1 MVVIQ
6 LSLPPPCPTQDLK
19 RDSRKS
25 YSIGYFTEPQIA
37 IHTHKNGHF
46 RRFLQC
52 LGFNLM
58 NSLCKILCLLR
69 ASQYPLNIKNKL
81 LLHRKCS
88 LNKTL
93 EDCSLRERKMISLI
107 LLRDLS
113 GCCVEKYRRCKSGN
127 WKKSE
132 KSKTVK
138 AKDDGSLAQDIAV
151 ERGERGHI
159 LQMDSSH
166 VWVN

>member
-1 MVVIQ
+1 MGNQLPPTLQLGRCPGEKWGFSNILFQNWELLSMVVIQ

-25 YSIGYFTEPQIA
+25 CSIGYFTEPQIA

-46 RRFLQC
+46 RRFLQY

-127 WKKSE
+127 
-132 KSKTVK
+132 
-138 AKDDGSLAQDIAV
+138 
-151 ERGERGHI
+151 
-159 LQMDSSH
+159 
-166 VWVN
+166 